1 MITLLLAEDAPI
13 IRTALR
19 SMFENMEGISV
30 LGDSPVSQ
38 MVETVRKLRPSIIV
52 ISSINPQPWHLP
64 LIKAIS
70 ELPKRSAVMYLSRYK
85 HASFLREFFRNRGA
99 ACILDRAS
107 VGTLSMA
114 IRRVAAGRYYVD
126 PDVSDEIVFALVGEI
141 GRPRRV
147 LSRREEGVLRL
158 IASGYT
164 HKETARK
171 MGISPTTVE
180 TYSNRIRKKLDL
192 KDRSDLVRYALTRGI
207 LTDTIEGG
215 A

>member
-19 SMFENMEGISV
+19 SMFENMQGISV
-30 LGDSPVSQ
+30 LADSPVSQ
-38 MVETVRKLRPSIIV
+38 MVETVRKLRPSIVV

-107 VGTLSMA
+107 VETLSMA
-114 IRRVAAGRYYVD
+114 IRRVAAGRHYVD
-126 PDVSDEIVFALVGEI
+126 PDVSDEIVLALVGDI

-158 IASGYT
+158 IASGHT
-164 HKETARK
+164 HKEIAR
-171 MGISPTTVE
+171 TNVAENTF
-180 TYSNRIRKKLDL
+180 
-192 KDRSDLVRYALTRGI
+192 
-207 LTDTIEGG
+207 
-215 A
+215 